1 MLLRRRTRIPRV
13 WPVLALIL
21 ALAVTSTSWQPAHA
35 SPAAGSG
42 QAVPPPPKPEPIKVR
57 QLPLP
62 PVTPSIEAGSC
73 TTEINPRGTGCIGQS
88 PGLFSG
94 NFLPDSRNIV
104 ATVLFTGA
112 PAAPHPS
119 SIYTGQQLILVR
131 ADGTTFPNGDA
142 WKCVTCG
149 IPPGN
154 APGPADAMDYPQ
166 AFGDGKRVLAG
177 TNIIDCGPYKL
188 ADRACTPQ
196 RVRIYPIRWNTTADG
211 SGPGGSIRE
220 LRLHPDD
227 THLGFSSMTVTGG
240 RLDQFSYMGRL
251 QFNPSPTTGTPLVP
265 RYDLVKVSRLFDPNA
280 TQPVDVDPSD
290 PGKLRFDPFVPS
302 VGELRGF
309 SADGR
314 EVTYVGYPAES
325 SNIDVF
331 AADLTTGKVRRLTAD
346 PEYVDPVDLSP
357 DGKWTVV
364 MDTRGTD
371 RLSFLSAMRGVPGIT
386 DLLSASAI
394 SAARNNGKRRFFQ
407 PYLID
412 AYGDRGSYAGQ
423 RLNAAGDGSPGSIND
438 PLWNG
443 RADPKWSPD
452 GTHIAYWQSLAVAP
466 DCGGQNPLPCPVSTA
481 PGGRTERLMIAD
493 LTSRPPQTREPVVPV
508 SDTVPWGVPYE
519 PGSAIP
525 ARTHLTQ
532 GTYTLDGKKSGSAEV
547 TVTENSTRTAI
558 STVAVTYQDYSDDG
572 RYVINGTETMTLQND
587 TPFHNKIDWF
597 SDLVRTDIGTGRV
610 HATKRTSPDGFHL
623 DITVGTN
630 KFQATGTLTTTV
642 DGHVYNQ
649 PANGT

>member
-1 MLLRRRTRIPRV
+1 MLYVRRIRIPRV
-13 WPVLALIL
+13 LPVITVIL
-21 ALAVTSTSWQPAHA
+21 ALAVSGGSLQPAHA
-35 SPAAGSG
+35 SPAADSG
-42 QAVPPPPKPEPIKVR
+42 QVVPPPRPEPVKVR
-57 QLPLP
+57 ELPLP
-62 PVTPSIEAGSC
+62 PVTPSTEAGSC
-73 TTEINPRGTGCIGQS
+73 TREINPRGTGCVGQS
-88 PGLFSG
+88 TGLFSG
-94 NFLPDSRNIV
+94 NFLPDSRTIV

-112 PAAPHPS
+112 PAAPDPA

-131 ADGTTFPNGDA
+131 SDGTTFPNGDA

-149 IPPGN
+149 VPQSN
-154 APGPADAMDYPQ
+154 ALGPADAMDYPQ
-166 AFGDGKRVLAG
+166 AFSDGKRVLAG
-177 TNIIDCGPYKL
+177 TNIIDCGPYQL

-196 RVRIYPIRWNTTADG
+196 RVHIYPIRWNTTADG

-227 THLGFSSMTVTGG
+227 THLGFSSMSVTGG
-240 RLDQFSYMGRL
+240 RLDQFSYLGRL
-251 QFNPSPTTGTPLVP
+251 RFNPSPTTGTPLVP
-265 RYDLVKVSRLFDPNA
+265 RYDLVKVSRLFDPTT
-280 TQPVDVDPSD
+280 TQPVDIDPGS

-309 SADGR
+309 SGDGR

-346 PEYVDPVDLSP
+346 PEYVDPVDISP

-371 RLSFLSAMRGVPGIT
+371 RLSFLSAMRDVPGIT

-452 GTHIAYWQSLAVAP
+452 GTRIAYWQSLVIPP

-493 LTSRPPQTREPVVPV
+493 LTSRKPQQRKPVAPI
-508 SDTVPWGVPYE
+508 SDTVPWAVPYE

-525 ARTHLTQ
+525 TRRHLPQ

-547 TVTENSTRTAI
+547 TVTENNAHTAI
-558 STVAVTYQDYSDDG
+558 STLAVTYEDYSDDG
-572 RYVINGTETMTLQND
+572 RYLINGTERMTLQND
-587 TPFHNKIDWF
+587 TPFHNRIDWY
-597 SDLVRTDIGTGRV
+597 SDLVQTEIGTGRV
-610 HATKRTSPDGFHL
+610 HATKKTGPDGFHL

-630 KFQATGTLTTTV
+630 KFQATGTLITTV
-642 DGHVYNQ
+642 DGHAYTQ

>member
-1 MLLRRRTRIPRV
+1 MRYRRSTRLPRA
-13 WPVLALIL
+13 WSVLWLIV
-21 ALAVTSTSWQPAHA
+21 ALAMSSTSWQPANA
-35 SPAAGSG
+35 SSATGNG
-42 QAVPPPPKPEPIKVR
+42 QAVPPPPQPEPIKVR
-57 QLPLP
+57 ELPLP
-62 PVTPSIEAGSC
+62 PVTPSTEAGSC
-73 TTEINPRGTGCIGQS
+73 TREINPRGTGCIGQS

-94 NFLPDSRNIV
+94 NFLPDSRHVI
-104 ATVLFTGA
+104 ATVRFTGA
-112 PAAPHPS
+112 PAAPDPAS
-119 SIYTGQQLILVR
+119 VYTGQQLILVR
-131 ADGTTFPNGDA
+131 TDGTTFPDGDA

-149 IPPGN
+149 VPEGN
-154 APGPADAMDYPQ
+154 AAGTTEEMDYPQ

-177 TNIIDCGPYKL
+177 TNIIDCGPYRL
-188 ADRACTPQ
+188 ADPACTPQ
-196 RVRIYPIRWNTTADG
+196 RVHIYPIRWNTTADG
-211 SGPGGSIRE
+211 SGSGGSIRE

-227 THLGFSSMTVTGG
+227 THLGFSSMSGTSG
-240 RLDQFSYMGRL
+240 RLDQFSYLGRL
-251 QFNPSPTTGTPLVP
+251 RFNPSPRTGTPLVP
-265 RYDLVKVSRLFDPNA
+265 RYDVVKVNRLFDPNA
-280 TQPVDVDPSD
+280 TQPVDVDPGD
-290 PGKLRFDPFVPS
+290 PGKLRFDPLLPS

-309 SADGR
+309 SADGH

-331 AADLTTGKVRRLTAD
+331 AADLRTGKVRRLTSD
-346 PEYVDPVDLSP
+346 PEYVDPVDISP
-357 DGKWTVV
+357 DDKWSVV

-423 RLNAAGDGSPGSIND
+423 RINAAGDGSPGSVND

-452 GTHIAYWQSLAVAP
+452 GTSIAYWQSLVVPP

-481 PGGRTERLMIAD
+481 PGGRDERLMIAD
-493 LTSRPPQTREPVVPV
+493 LTSRKPQERKPVAPIP
-508 SDTVPWGVPYE
+508 DTVPWGVPYE
-519 PGSAIP
+519 AGSALP
-525 ARTHLTQ
+525 ARKHPPQ

-547 TVTENSTRTAI
+547 TVTENSTHTAV
-558 STVAVTYQDYSDDG
+558 SSVAITYQDYSDDG
-572 RYVINGTETMTLQND
+572 GFVINGTESVTLENQ
-587 TPFHNKIDWF
+587 TPFHNKIDWY
-597 SDLVRTDIGTGRV
+597 SDLVQTEIGTGRV
-610 HATKRTSPDGFHL
+610 HATKKTSPDGFHL

-642 DGHVYNQ
+642 DGHTYTQ

>member
-1 MLLRRRTRIPRV
+1 MSSGS
-13 WPVLALIL
+13 WAPV
-21 ALAVTSTSWQPAHA
+21 HA
-35 SPAAGSG
+35 SPAADSG
-42 QAVPPPPKPEPIKVR
+42 QVVPPPPGPEPIRVR
-57 QLPLP
+57 ELPLP
-62 PVTPSIEAGSC
+62 PVTPSTGAGSC
-73 TTEINPRGTGCIGQS
+73 TREINPRGTGCIGQS

-112 PAAPHPS
+112 PAAPDPS

-154 APGPADAMDYPQ
+154 APGPSDAMDYPQ

-177 TNIIDCGPYKL
+177 TNIIDCAPYKL

-196 RVRIYPIRWNTTADG
+196 RVHIYPIRWNDTADG

-220 LRLHPDD
+220 LRMNPDD

-240 RLDQFSYMGRL
+240 RLDQFSYLGRL
-251 QFNPSPTTGTPLVP
+251 RFNPSPTTGTPLVP
-265 RYDLVKVSRLFDPNA
+265 RYDVVKVSRLFDPNA
-280 TQPVDVDPSD
+280 TKPVDTDPGD
-290 PGKLRFDPFVPS
+290 PGKLRFDPFIPS
-302 VGELRGF
+302 VGEVRGF

-412 AYGDRGSYAGQ
+412 AHGDRGSYAGQ
-423 RLNAAGDGSPGSIND
+423 QLNAAGDGSPGSIDD

-452 GTHIAYWQSLAVAP
+452 GTQIAYWQSLAVAP
-466 DCGGQNPLPCPVSTA
+466 DCGGQNPLACPVSTA
-481 PGGRTERLMIAD
+481 QGGRNERLMVAD
-493 LTSRPPQTREPVVPV
+493 LTSRKPQKQKPVAPV

-525 ARTHLTQ
+525 ARTHLAS

-547 TVTENSTRTAI
+547 TVTENSARTAI
-558 STVAVTYQDYSDDG
+558 STLAITYQDYSDDG

-587 TPFHNKIDWF
+587 TPIHNRIDWF
-597 SDLVRTDIGTGRV
+597 SDLIQTDVRTGRV
-610 HATKRTSPDGFHL
+610 HATKKTSPDGFHL

-642 DGHVYNQ
+642 DGHAYTQ